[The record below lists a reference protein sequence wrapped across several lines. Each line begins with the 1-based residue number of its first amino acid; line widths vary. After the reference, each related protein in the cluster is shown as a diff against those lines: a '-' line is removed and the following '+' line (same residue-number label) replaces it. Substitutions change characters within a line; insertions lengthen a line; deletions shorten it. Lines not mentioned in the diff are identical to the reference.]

1 MMKMTNKSN
10 NIGMNENVNK
20 LSKFLAKK
28 GEATVVVQAAIGKSI
43 VRTETSTWD
52 IVFYDDSVEVC
63 NNNTSFEFD
72 IDEKAYC
79 KEEDDMFVVIFS
91 NEDIITFEFM

>member
-1 MMKMTNKSN
+1 MMKMESKSK
-10 NIGMNENVNK
+10 IEMNENLDK
-20 LSKFLAKK
+20 LRIFLAKK

-79 KEEDDMFVVIFS
+79 KEEDDMFVVIFL